1 MALVKGGANGK
12 VAVILGGGQ
21 LCQCLLICIFVLCY
35 FNKNK
40 LKKNKKQQQQ
50 QTPPTGNKKNK
61 CVVLQRGDC
70 VQYSS
75 VLAGNCIGAR
85 VQDSSVLATNIF
97 GVHVSITQVF
107 SQFSSKCACP
117 GLKCSGY

>member
-1 MALVKGGANGK
+1 MALVKGDANGK
-12 VAVILGGGQ
+12 VAVILGGGGQ

-40 LKKNKKQQQQ
+40 LKKKKKKNKP
-50 QTPPTGNKKNK
+50 PPTGTKKNK
-61 CVVLQRGDC
+61 CVVLQRGHC